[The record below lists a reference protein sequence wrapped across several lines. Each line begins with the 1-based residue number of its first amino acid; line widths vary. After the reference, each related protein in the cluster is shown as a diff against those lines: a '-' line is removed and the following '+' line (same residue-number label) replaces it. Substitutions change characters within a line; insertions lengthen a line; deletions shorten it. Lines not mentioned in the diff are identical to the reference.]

1 MKRLISILLAVLL
14 LLGVTACGQ
23 KENADQAQSAAGAE
37 PKAEPSV
44 LRTVGGYD
52 VVANADQRKDEY
64 PYVLQTENSV
74 WYLAAA
80 DLDLMGEEA
89 FYAGLEDILQ
99 YMEADMADARKALT
113 GRIWAEVPPI
123 EIRTDFCG
131 KAGASQDAGAYY
143 NGRANF
149 IKLFHSWD
157 VAKFAL
163 LHEYVHYLT
172 IHCAEKKTMS
182 GFYNETVAEYVSKLL
197 CENRM
202 FRSIDFS
209 KNDQPELNSV
219 AEIWG
224 DFDETKY
231 RNSCLSESD
240 NYTRGTYDGQ
250 PYTCVGQFTVYRWPN
265 KRLPDHLY
273 ELSYAEA
280 MSLALYLMET
290 YGAEKYLDNWDVVEE
305 DKLAELYGYTV
316 EELLTVW
323 SQWNA
328 EQCAKL
334 GIRMEQP

>member
-1 MKRLISILLAVLL
+1 MKRLITILLAVLL
-14 LLGVTACGQ
+14 LLGVIACGQ

-157 VAKFAL
+157 MAKFAL

-197 CENRM
+197 CENRL
-202 FRSIDFS
+202 FRSVDLYHTE
-209 KNDQPELNSV
+209 QPELKSM

-224 DFDETKY
+224 DFDEAKY
-231 RNSCLSESD
+231 RKSCLSESD
-240 NYTRGTYDGQ
+240 AYAQGKYDGM
-250 PYTCVGQFTVYRWPN
+250 PLLCVGQFTVYRWPN
-265 KRLPDHLY
+265 KRLPDHVY

>member
-1 MKRLISILLAVLL
+1 MKQLISILLAVLL

-99 YMEADMADARKALT
+99 YMEDDMADARKALT

-240 NYTRGTYDGQ
+240 AYAQGKYDGM

>member
-131 KAGASQDAGAYY
+131 KAGASQDAGGLLQRPRQLYQ
-143 NGRANF
+143 
-149 IKLFHSWD
+149 
-157 VAKFAL
+157 AL
-163 LHEYVHYLT
+163 SQLGCGEVRSAPRV
-172 IHCAEKKTMS
+172 CA
-182 GFYNETVAEYVSKLL
+182 
-197 CENRM
+197 
-202 FRSIDFS
+202 
-209 KNDQPELNSV
+209 
-219 AEIWG
+219 
-224 DFDETKY
+224 
-231 RNSCLSESD
+231 LSHHPL
-240 NYTRGTYDGQ
+240 R
-250 PYTCVGQFTVYRWPN
+250 
-265 KRLPDHLY
+265 
-273 ELSYAEA
+273 
-280 MSLALYLMET
+280 
-290 YGAEKYLDNWDVVEE
+290 
-305 DKLAELYGYTV
+305 
-316 EELLTVW
+316 
-323 SQWNA
+323 
-328 EQCAKL
+328 
-334 GIRMEQP
+334 

>member
-1 MKRLISILLAVLL
+1 M
-14 LLGVTACGQ
+14 
-23 KENADQAQSAAGAE
+23 
-37 PKAEPSV
+37 
-44 LRTVGGYD
+44 
-52 VVANADQRKDEY
+52 
-64 PYVLQTENSV
+64 
-74 WYLAAA
+74 
-80 DLDLMGEEA
+80 
-89 FYAGLEDILQ
+89 
-99 YMEADMADARKALT
+99 
-113 GRIWAEVPPI
+113 
-123 EIRTDFCG
+123 
-131 KAGASQDAGAYY
+131 
-143 NGRANF
+143 
-149 IKLFHSWD
+149 
-157 VAKFAL
+157 AKFAL